1 MKRIAAL
8 LVITFF
14 AVTFAYSQEGWI
26 EHRADNRISVKFPVE
41 PVEKIPG
48 SFIAI
53 TPDSTV
59 ALVFTVVDFVQVA
72 NIDSVALA
80 PIKATPEFAAQL
92 KTGILQ
98 SMPDVDLSDFKIGTW
113 NGFTSYTANGVDPKM
128 KKYDIFMFIIGN
140 KLYSLSTIIEKGGSL
155 QDRDEFF
162 SSVTLSN

>member
-8 LVITFF
+8 LIITFF
-14 AVTFAYSQEGWI
+14 SVTLAYSQEGWI
-26 EHRADNRISVKFPVE
+26 EHRADDRVSVKFPYE
-41 PVEKIPG
+41 PAEKIPG

-53 TPDSTV
+53 SPDSSS
-59 ALVFTVVDFVQVA
+59 AFVFTVVDFVKVA
-72 NIDSVALA
+72 NIDSVGLA

-98 SMPDVDLSDFKIGTW
+98 SLPDVDLSDFKIGTW

-140 KLYSLSTIIEKGGSL
+140 KLYSLSTIIGQGGSL
-155 QDRDEFF
+155 QGRDTFF
-162 SSVTLSN
+162 NSVTLSN